1 MLKAGLISGSVAFVL
16 VLIGA
21 AGISP
26 FCAICVPLLTGLL
39 AGYLTGVFEQPSIG
53 ERMKRGASAGAIA
66 GGLALFASMIAAVIN
81 AMFMQNPDNQIND
94 LFGLPTVSP
103 GMVWASQLV
112 VNLCIGL
119 VNVALN
125 AALGAGGIAIWGSV
139 AGNKEIVN
147 IPPSD
152 QI

>member
-21 AGISP
+21 AGLSP
-26 FCAICVPLLTGLL
+26 FCAICVPLVTGLL
-39 AGYLTGVFEQPSIG
+39 AGYLTGVFEQPSIA
-53 ERMKRGASAGAIA
+53 ERIKRGASAGAIA

-81 AMFMQNPDNQIND
+81 AMVMQNPDNQINE
-94 LFGLPTVSP
+94 LLGLPTVSP
-103 GMVWASQLV
+103 GMVWVSQIG

-139 AGNKEIVN
+139 TGNKEIVN
-147 IPPSD
+147 VPPSD

>member
-21 AGISP
+21 AGVSP

-39 AGYLTGVFEQPSIG
+39 AGYLTGVFDKPAIA

-66 GGLALFASMIAAVIN
+66 GGLALFAGIIAAIIN
-81 AMFMQNPDNQIND
+81 AMIMQNPDNQINE

-103 GMVWASQLV
+103 GMVWASQIG

-119 VNVALN
+119 VNVGLN
-125 AALGAGGIAIWGSV
+125 AALGAGGIAIWGST
-139 AGNKEIVN
+139 AGKNEIVDL
-147 IPPSD
+147 PPSD